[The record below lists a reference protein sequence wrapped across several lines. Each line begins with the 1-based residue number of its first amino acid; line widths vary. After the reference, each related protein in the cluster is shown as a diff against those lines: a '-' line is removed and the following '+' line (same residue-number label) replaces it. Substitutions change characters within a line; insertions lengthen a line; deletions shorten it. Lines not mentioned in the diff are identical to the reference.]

1 MKEPKVGETYYCVF
15 FDDRK
20 SPENVVVTKLGRK
33 YFYCDYLKVN
43 KDTFI
48 DDNGEYSSTCQLYD
62 SKEQYEYK
70 LKADM
75 CWSLVRDRL
84 SVKMTNEE
92 KIELY
97 EKLKNR

>member
-20 SPENVVVTKLGRK
+20 SPKNVVVTKLGRK
-33 YFYCDYLKVN
+33 YFYCNYLKIN

-48 DDNGEYSSTCQLYD
+48 DDCGEYSPSCRLYD
-62 SKEQYEYK
+62 SKEQYENEIKVDEYWGIIRDK
-70 LKADM
+70 LYT
-75 CWSLVRDRL
+75 
-84 SVKMTNEE
+84 KMSSDEI
-92 KIELY
+92 IELY